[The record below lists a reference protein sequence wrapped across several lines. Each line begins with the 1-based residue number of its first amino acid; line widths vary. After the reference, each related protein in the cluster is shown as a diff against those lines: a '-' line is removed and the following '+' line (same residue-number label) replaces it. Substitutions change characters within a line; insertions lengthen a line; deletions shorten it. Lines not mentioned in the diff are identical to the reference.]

1 MRMVNNFSRSRE
13 SLVDRL
19 IRLKEMD
26 SIDYLKFR
34 EKFCISTCAV
44 DGIYADQEDFSV
56 KNFNDIINSLD
67 VFDFVIDTI
76 DQELTVD
83 LIKEFHKLLKKDTV
97 DEYLGLSGCFKKSP
111 INTFELGFRTSEPND
126 VEMDLQ
132 KILTTRVDSPKEIC
146 KFHVL
151 FEHICPFESGN
162 GIIGRFLMMRQ
173 FIQIDKFP
181 LLINDKNSKEYKR
194 SLKTSSALF
203 SFYNKTGKIR
213 F

>member
-1 MRMVNNFSRSRE
+1 MKKVINFTRSRE

-19 IRLKEMD
+19 ISLKEMD
-26 SIDYLKFR
+26 SEVYMEFR
-34 EKFCISTCAV
+34 KKFCIATCAV
-44 DGIYADQEDFSV
+44 DGICYDTL
-56 KNFNDIINSLD
+56 NSLE
-67 VFDFVIDTI
+67 VFDFVIDTL

-83 LIKEFHKLLKKDTV
+83 LIKEYHRILMKGTV
-97 DEYLGLSGCFKKSP
+97 DEEHGLSGCFKKFP
-111 INTFELGFRTSEPND
+111 IDTFELGFRTSEPND

-194 SLKTSSALF
+194 SLKTSNALF